1 MIGARGLAA
10 VVLALSA
17 TPMPAAAERL
27 VLSLSN
33 SYVAIASNYTGTELV
48 AFGAVE
54 RDAQTVARPGSYEV
68 VLTVRG
74 PREAVTVRRKEL
86 SGPLW
91 INRSQQKFVAIPAML
106 AVYSSRPLPEL
117 MSEPLR
123 QRFRFGLDAIVY
135 GPDFTIGR
143 GGDDPSFR
151 AALIRLK
158 SRDRLYSQNDRG
170 VAFITP
176 TLFRATVGLPATAP
190 TGLYDIEAALLSD
203 GVIVGRTQA
212 SFEVVKTGL
221 EEQITELARDRS
233 LVYGL
238 MLAGS
243 ALMFGWIASA
253 IFRRD

>member
-1 MIGARGLAA
+1 VIGARILLALL
-10 VVLALSA
+10 LALSA
-17 TPMPAAAERL
+17 LPTPAAAERL

-33 SYVAIASNYTGTELV
+33 SYVAIASNYTGTELL

-54 RDAQTVARPGSYEV
+54 RDAQTVARPGPYGV

-74 PREAVTVRRKEL
+74 PREVVTVRRKEQF
-86 SGPLW
+86 GPLW
-91 INRSQQKFVAIPAML
+91 INRSQQKFVAIPALL
-106 AVYSSRPLPEL
+106 AVYASHPLPEL
-117 MSEPLR
+117 MSEELR

-135 GPDFTIGR
+135 GSDFTIGR
-143 GGDDPSFR
+143 GGEDPSFR

-158 SRDRLYSQNDRG
+158 SRDQLYSQDDHG
-170 VAFITP
+170 VAFITS
-176 TLFRATVGLPATAP
+176 TLFRATVNLPATAP

-203 GVIVGRTQA
+203 GAIVGRTQA

-233 LVYGL
+233 LLYGL